1 MMEGHK
7 LKTKALALF
16 QNPVAD
22 IVAVIVRAGSE
33 PISILG
39 VCANWG
45 TLE

>member
-7 LKTKALALF
+7 LKTKALALS

-22 IVAVIVRAGSE
+22 IVAVIVRAGYE
-33 PISILG
+33 PIRILG
-39 VCANWG
+39 VCANRG